1 MPGRRLPDDA
11 LADNIPVVPSKPRR
25 KEYSKMNFKKLVLCA
40 AMVCALAAIAVAQGN
55 RGKAEAT
62 IKGKMITID
71 YGRPPLG
78 SHSVSELPV
87 GGVWRIGMNAA
98 TRIETA
104 GDLGVGTDTVKAGTY
119 TLWIKRTGDNSW
131 VLAFHPKTEGANGK
145 PLWGAPPQTAGF
157 IAQTPLKLEKAK
169 DSADQVTITLAD
181 AKGKAA
187 FKVQWGMDV
196 LTGSF
201 DVK

>member
-1 MPGRRLPDDA
+1 
-11 LADNIPVVPSKPRR
+11 
-25 KEYSKMNFKKLVLCA
+25 MNFKKLVLCA
-40 AMVCALAAIAVAQGN
+40 AMICAISAVAFAQAN

-62 IKGKMITID
+62 VKGKLITID

-78 SHSVSELPV
+78 SHSVTELPV
-87 GGVWRIGMNAA
+87 GGIWRLGMNEA

-104 GDLGVGTDTVKAGTY
+104 GDLGVGADTVKAGTY
-119 TLWIKRTGDNSW
+119 TLWVKRTGDSTW
-131 VLAFHPKTEGANGK
+131 MLAFHPKTEAANGRK
-145 PLWGAPPQTAGF
+145 LWGAPPQTAGF

-187 FKVQWGMDV
+187 FKVQWGTDV

-201 DVK
+201 SVK